1 MTTINENTNLLN
13 KKLTELQEICKIFD
27 IDIKKK
33 SEKTDKLINKKKD
46 ELIEEIS
53 KFFKNQKSSSDINES
68 DEDHQIIVDDK
79 EDYDNH
85 NLCPVVLVNSDVI
98 GKQINSLEESIDPK
112 FNDEISEEFKK
123 ECEKEIEYY
132 LSKDYIEKSF
142 RVNFEFGSFIKF
154 KDNIYII
161 GKNNKLIF
169 CEEFFDEF
177 NDLKECYI
185 IPYEISKYLKN
196 SVVFFGILN
205 NKNLEK
211 RIKQSDKIYDHKY
224 SDQSKGFLIYSIQLP
239 LDDIYLNSNL
249 NIKNIK
255 TNIKFYIQLRRIDY
269 EYDLIIEIPYT
280 TDKDISKIND
290 KYIDKVKDK
299 IAIKI
304 EKDLTFDKKLKSF
317 SEILSFQ
324 NKISEKKLDFE
335 FHLDLPKNYDVEPI
349 WEHNFFNNN
358 ITNYVKV
365 HGDDSIDIKCNIN
378 STIYDAY
385 LNFSNIY
392 KQYIDKINLH
402 DIKEKVFLN
411 LIPDKNNKNLID
423 DIKKQYDFMI

>member
-1 MTTINENTNLLN
+1 MTTINENMNLSN
-13 KKLTELQEICKIFD
+13 KKLIELQEFCKIYD
-27 IDIKKK
+27 INIKKK

-85 NLCPVVLVNSDVI
+85 NLCPVVLVNSGVI
-98 GKQINSLEESIDPK
+98 GEQINSLEESIDPK

-123 ECEKEIEYY
+123 ECEKKIEDY

-196 SVVFFGILN
+196 SVDFFGIFN

-211 RIKQSDKIYDHKY
+211 RIKQSNKIYDHKY
-224 SDQSKGFLIYSIQLP
+224 YDQSKGFMIYSIQLP

-255 TNIKFYIQLRRIDY
+255 TNIKFYIQLSKDY

-280 TDKDISKIND
+280 TDKNIDKIND

-299 IAIKI
+299 IVIKI
-304 EKDLTFDKKLKSF
+304 KKDLTFDKSF

-324 NKISEKKLDFE
+324 NKISEKKFDFKL
-335 FHLDLPKNYDVEPI
+335 HLDLPKNYDVEPI
-349 WEHNFFNNN
+349 WEDNFFNNN

-365 HGDDSIDIKCNIN
+365 HEDDSIDIKCDIN
-378 STIYDAY
+378 STIYDMY

-392 KQYIDKINLH
+392 EQYIDKINLRN
-402 DIKEKVFLN
+402 IEEKVFLN
-411 LIPDKNNKNLID
+411 LIPDQNNNNLID
-423 DIKKQYDFMI
+423 DIRKQYDFMIE